1 MRFCVP
7 VCSGALFMHAIYLI
21 TTGGTIEKSY
31 SERTGKLLNL
41 ASKIRPYLAQ
51 MRLPHTQIKIV
62 PLLAKDSVELTAE
75 DRGTLCSAV
84 RRRLPRHCPMVI
96 THGTD
101 TMIETALALE
111 KALGEVPVPII
122 FTGAFAPLGFEN
134 SDGMQN
140 LTEALLAA
148 KLLKP
153 GIHLV
158 IHNHVFDI
166 RVVRKDRRARTF
178 VRAARARK
186 HPVAMGQSTRR
197 S

>member
-1 MRFCVP
+1 MQ
-7 VCSGALFMHAIYLI
+7 AIYLI

-41 ASKIRPYLAQ
+41 APKIGPYLAQ
-51 MRLPHTQIKIV
+51 MRLPHTRIKIV
-62 PLLAKDSVELTAE
+62 RLLSKDSMELTEE
-75 DRGTLCSAV
+75 DRGKLCSAV
-84 RRRLPRHCPMVI
+84 RRRFPNRWPIVI

-101 TMIETALALE
+101 TMVETALDLARRL
-111 KALGEVPVPII
+111 KEVPVPVI

-140 LTEALLAA
+140 LTEALFAA

-158 IHNHVFDI
+158 IHNQVFDI
-166 RVVRKDRRARTF
+166 RPVRKDRRARTF
-178 VRAARARK
+178 VRAACARK
-186 HPVAMGQSTRR
+186 HPVAIRQSTRR

>member
-1 MRFCVP
+1 MQ
-7 VCSGALFMHAIYLI
+7 AIYLI

-41 ASKIRPYLAQ
+41 APKIGLYLAQ
-51 MRLPHTQIKIV
+51 VRLPHTRVKIV
-62 PLLAKDSVELTAE
+62 RLLSKDSVELTAK
-75 DRGTLCSAV
+75 DRGKLCSAV
-84 RRRLPRHCPMVI
+84 RERLPSLSPIVI

-101 TMIETALALE
+101 TMVETAI
-111 KALGEVPVPII
+111 ALGTCLGDVPVPII

-158 IHNHVFDI
+158 IHNEVFDI
-166 RVVRKDRRARTF
+166 RAVRKDRKARTF
-178 VRAARARK
+178 VHVARARK
-186 HPVAMGQSTRR
+186 RRKAVRR
-197 S
+197 STERSTQL

>member
-1 MRFCVP
+1 MQ
-7 VCSGALFMHAIYLI
+7 AIYLI

-41 ASKIRPYLAQ
+41 APKIRPYLAQ
-51 MRLPHTQIKIV
+51 IRLPHTRIKIV

-75 DRGTLCSAV
+75 DRGKLCSAV
-84 RRRLPRHCPMVI
+84 RLRLRNPLPIVI

-101 TMIETALALE
+101 TMVETALGLARC
-111 KALGEVPVPII
+111 LGDVPVPIV

-134 SDGMQN
+134 SDGLQN

-148 KLLKP
+148 KLLQP

-158 IHNHVFDI
+158 IHNEVFDI
-166 RVVRKDRRARTF
+166 RAVRKNRQAGTF
-178 VRAARARK
+178 VRVTGARRYPKAVGR
-186 HPVAMGQSTRR
+186 PTRR
-197 S
+197 PRQQ